1 MEKKNKINLL
11 VRIMLVFVVS
21 AAVLTAVVV
30 ASGLKGQDDI
40 VTAGY
45 TIEQTSP
52 SDVIVTEQ
60 TTEATTSETTTSTG
74 VNSDSQNTTKKPT
87 KNTTKKTAKKTTKK
101 TAVGTAAPTAAK
113 TTAAPKKTTQ
123 KTTTR
128 QTVATTTTLS
138 NAQRESRMFNNIN
151 SYRKNH
157 GAGGLSRVTSGPLYN
172 AARKRLSEICSSF
185 SHTRPNGSDFSTV
198 LAEYGVSYT
207 RAGENLGCGSLEGVY
222 SGWISSSGHR
232 KNIVNGAFR
241 KSALV
246 STVSGGKRYWV
257 QLFIN

>member
-1 MEKKNKINLL
+1 MEKKNKMNLL
-11 VRIMLVFVVS
+11 VRILLVFVVS

-30 ASGLKGQDDI
+30 ASGLNGQDNI

-52 SDVIVTEQ
+52 SDAIVTEQ
-60 TTEATTSETTTSTG
+60 TTEATTSETTAETSA
-74 VNSDSQNTTKKPT
+74 NSDSQNGTKKTTKK
-87 KNTTKKTAKKTTKK
+87 TTNKTAKKTTKK
-101 TAVGTAAPTAAK
+101 TAAGTAAPTAAK
-113 TTAAPKKTTQ
+113 TTAAPTTTQ

-138 NAQRESRMFNNIN
+138 NAQRESLMFNNIN
-151 SYRKNH
+151 SYRKNQ

-185 SHTRPNGSDFSTV
+185 SHTRPNGTDFSTV
-198 LAEYGVSYT
+198 LAECGVSYS

-232 KNIVNGAFR
+232 KNIVNGAFH

-246 STVSGGKRYWV
+246 CTVSGGKRYWV